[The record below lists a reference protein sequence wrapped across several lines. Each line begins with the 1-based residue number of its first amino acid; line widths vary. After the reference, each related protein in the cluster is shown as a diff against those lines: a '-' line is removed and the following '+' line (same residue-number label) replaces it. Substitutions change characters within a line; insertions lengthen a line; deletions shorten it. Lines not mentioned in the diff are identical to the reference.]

1 MPSVS
6 ETETANKSD
15 GEDVPRGKL
24 ASNNDGS
31 GSMKILEGSES
42 VGGDN
47 TKRKSDEVMA
57 TPDRP
62 LKTGLRPRRNK
73 LD

>member
-1 MPSVS
+1 MPSAS
-6 ETETANKSD
+6 ETDTANKND
-15 GEDVPRGKL
+15 GGDVPRGKL

-31 GSMKILEGSES
+31 GSMKILEGSKS

-47 TKRKSDEVMA
+47 TKRKSDEVTA

-62 LKTGLRPRRNK
+62 L
-73 LD
+73 